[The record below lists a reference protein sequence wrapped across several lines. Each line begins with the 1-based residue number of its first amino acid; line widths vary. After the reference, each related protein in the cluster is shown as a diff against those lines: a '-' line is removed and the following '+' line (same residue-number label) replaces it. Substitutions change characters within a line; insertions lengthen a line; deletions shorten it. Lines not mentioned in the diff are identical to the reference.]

1 MGRILRSV
9 LRPVHVDP
17 HYASR
22 REPRWWGGGERITVG
37 QARVT
42 GTEPALGRSSSDVA
56 RLAPDHCPRE
66 GDDVVRKNRKEVEA
80 SVPARIG
87 EPGFGCPHVVYV
99 VAEIGRRHR
108 VSNTLVKRASKKA
121 AGASEQEPSP
131 GSVSADETAGVVI
144 GRKERRRSWSL
155 ARNAGRARHTGPGWR
170 EIAIQRSQQRQ
181 KR

>member
-9 LRPVHVDP
+9 LRPEHVDP

-22 REPRWWGGGERITVG
+22 RKLRWWGGGERITVG

-42 GTEPALGRSSSDVA
+42 GTEPTLGWSSLDVA
-56 RLAPDHCPRE
+56 RLAPDHCPRKRVSWP
-66 GDDVVRKNRKEVEA
+66 GRTGRR
-80 SVPARIG
+80 SRPPSQQGSR

-99 VAEIGRRHR
+99 VAEVGRRHR

-121 AGASEQEPSP
+121 AGASEQKPSLV
-131 GSVSADETAGVVI
+131 SVSAGETAGVVS

-155 ARNAGRARHTGPGWR
+155 ARNAGWARQTGPGWR
-170 EIAIQRSQQRQ
+170 EIVIQRLQQRQ